1 MADKLIIAKPRKAGG
16 RVRAAVGTALVGA
29 LATFAL
35 VAPLATGT
43 ANASPIDDAQA
54 KAKALQDQIDQNGQK
69 ISALSEQYD
78 GAQLKLQQAQQAAAD
93 AEARIQA
100 TKTETAR
107 LKKLVG
113 KRAASVYKQA
123 MSENGFGEYDLSNT
137 SQIAVRNKYADVANQ
152 RDDTLVSQLAIAKET
167 LNQQKAAAV
176 QAQTAA
182 QQERDQIAQS
192 KSAIEAANAQQ
203 QQLLSQVKGQLAQL
217 VAQEQARRAAA
228 EAAAARARFAATA
241 AARSTA
247 SHAAAVQGTSGG
259 SDPAFSN
266 IPLPPPSGRAAT
278 AIAFA
283 RAQLG
288 KPYQYAASGPGSYDC
303 SGLTMAAWGAAGV
316 SLPHYSGAQF
326 DMLPKVPLNAMQ
338 PGDLVFWGSGGSQHV
353 GIYIGGGLMIHAP
366 HTGDVVKIAPVYG
379 SPVGAARPT

>member
-1 MADKLIIAKPRKAGG
+1 MLAGMTDNTSNAKRRTFGS
-16 RVRAAVGTALVGA
+16 RMRAAVGTAVIAAAAVAIPLGA
-29 LATFAL
+29 GAAH
-35 VAPLATGT
+35 
-43 ANASPIDDAQA
+43 ASPIDDAQA
-54 KAKALQDQIDQNGQK
+54 KAKALQDQIDQNGDK

-78 GAQLKLQQAQQAAAD
+78 GAQLKLKTAQQAVTD
-93 AEARIQA
+93 AETRIEA
-100 TKTETAR
+100 TKAETSR
-107 LKKLVG
+107 LQTLV
-113 KRAASVYKQA
+113 KQRAASVYRQA
-123 MSENGFGEYDLSNT
+123 VSGTGFAQYDLSNQ
-137 SQIAVRNKYADVANQ
+137 SQLEVRNKYADIASQN
-152 RDDTLVSQLAIAKET
+152 DDALVGQLVVAKEQLT
-167 LNQQKAAAV
+167 AQKAAAE

-217 VAQEQARRAAA
+217 IAAEQARRAAA
-228 EAAAARARFAATA
+228 AAAAARARFAANSVA
-241 AARSTA
+241 HSTA
-247 SHAAAVQGTSGG
+247 VRGSSG
-259 SDPAFSN
+259 SDAFAN
-266 IPLPPPSGRAAT
+266 VPLPPPSGRAAA

-288 KPYQYAASGPGSYDC
+288 KPYVYAASGPDSYDC

-338 PGDLVFWGSGGSQHV
+338 PGDLVFWGAGGSQHV

>member
-1 MADKLIIAKPRKAGG
+1 MADQLIIAKPRNAGG
-16 RVRAAVGTALVGA
+16 RVRAAVGTALVGV

-35 VAPLATGT
+35 VTPLATGT

-93 AEARIQA
+93 AETRIQA

-113 KRAASVYKQA
+113 KRAASVYEQA

-228 EAAAARARFAATA
+228 EAAAARARFAATSVAHSA
-241 AARSTA
+241 AA
-247 SHAAAVQGTSGG
+247 
-259 SDPAFSN
+259 
-266 IPLPPPSGRAAT
+266 
-278 AIAFA
+278 
-283 RAQLG
+283 
-288 KPYQYAASGPGSYDC
+288 
-303 SGLTMAAWGAAGV
+303 
-316 SLPHYSGAQF
+316 
-326 DMLPKVPLNAMQ
+326 
-338 PGDLVFWGSGGSQHV
+338 
-353 GIYIGGGLMIHAP
+353 
-366 HTGDVVKIAPVYG
+366 
-379 SPVGAARPT
+379 